1 MCLHTAE
8 ILRRAD
14 LGDQFCAKLMRI
26 MTPLIK
32 FRTCRDARKVTG
44 DGMEV
49 RGGSGYIEEWS
60 DARVLRD
67 AHLGSIWEGTSN
79 VVALDVKRAV
89 RRVQSLDA
97 MRTYATGLLDNS
109 EIPAASREKLSAA
122 HERACALA
130 DNVAGAP
137 ENEAEVRRMA
147 SALYNATSAI
157 VMAWETARSGN
168 WRRLA
173 LAHLILR
180 HKLVVRDPLGP
191 LPDDGV
197 LVERLISNQAVDQ
210 ETAMSALA

>member
-14 LGDQFCAKLMRI
+14 AGDQFYTSLMRI
-26 MTPLIK
+26 VTPLIK

-79 VVALDVKRAV
+79 VVALDVKRAI
-89 RRVQSLDA
+89 RRERSLDA
-97 MRTYATGLLDNS
+97 LKSYAAQLLDKS
-109 EIPAASREKLSAA
+109 DIPTASREKLAAA
-122 HERACALA
+122 HARACVFA
-130 DNVAGAP
+130 DNVVGAP
-137 ENEAEVRRMA
+137 ENEADVRRMA

-157 VMAWETARSGN
+157 IMAWEAARSGN

-173 LAHLILR
+173 LAHLVLR
-180 HKLVVRDPLGP
+180 HKLATQDPLAP
-191 LPDDGV
+191 STDDGA
-197 LVERLISNQAVDQ
+197 LVERLINNHGIDREV
-210 ETAMSALA
+210 AMSILA